1 MPPSVDP
8 NRATHFTPGVTGGR
22 WAVIQSLRQSAD
34 RHLAVIATRTGR
46 ASRLHDRCREVWG
59 DWEREALVS
68 ILNRDYA
75 NAEVLLDRG
84 VHSLRHAL
92 EVVQKE
98 RLTEDEMVKLIAAA

>member
-1 MPPSVDP
+1 MPPSIDRSP
-8 NRATHFTPGVTGGR
+8 ATHLTLGQAGGR
-22 WAVIQSLRQSAD
+22 WAVIQSLRLSAD
-34 RHLAVIATRTGR
+34 RHLAVIATRTGQ
-46 ASRLHDRCREVWG
+46 ASRLHQRCREVWG

-84 VHSLRHAL
+84 VHSLSHAL

-98 RLTEDEMVKLIAAA
+98 RLTEEEMVKLIAVA

>member
-1 MPPSVDP
+1 MPPSIDLT
-8 NRATHFTPGVTGGR
+8 RSTHLTLGQASGR
-22 WAVIQSLRQSAD
+22 WALIQSLRQSAD
-34 RHLAVIATRTGR
+34 RHLAVIATRTGQ
-46 ASRLHDRCREVWG
+46 ASRLHHRCREVWG
-59 DWEREALVS
+59 NWEREALVS

-98 RLTEDEMVKLIAAA
+98 RLTEDEMVQLIAAA

>member
-1 MPPSVDP
+1 MPPPLDQDRS
-8 NRATHFTPGVTGGR
+8 NHLTLGQAGAR
-22 WAVIQSLRQSAD
+22 WALIQALRQSAA
-34 RHLAVIATRTGR
+34 RHLAVIATRTGH
-46 ASRLHDRCREVWG
+46 ASRLHHRCREVWG

-68 ILNRDYA
+68 ILHRDYA

-98 RLTEDEMVKLIAAA
+98 RLTEEEMVKLIAAA